1 MNWILQ
7 LHQTNPTAQAIA
19 ILAFVSVMG
28 MTLGGV
34 RVRGVKLGTAGVLFA
49 GLFVGHYYEPID
61 HHTLEF
67 VKEFGLILFVFCIG
81 MQLGPGF
88 FASFQQSGM
97 RMNGLAAAIVVLGAI
112 IAVGLGWLL
121 KLDYAAVLGVF
132 AGASTNTP
140 SLGAAQQTL
149 ASFPE
154 FTDERRA
161 LPALAYAVSYPL
173 GIVGIIGSLLVLR
186 NLFQIDVAA
195 EAKAFAEQGSRS
207 TPPVTRQTLV
217 IDNSNLDGMSVSELP
232 GLNESG
238 VIISQVR
245 HVGNSAVRPATLET
259 RVQVGDRLQVI
270 GTPAGIEHFQHIIG
284 SICPEPLRDDE
295 GPIRR
300 ERIVVTHKRV
310 PGKTIRML
318 QQEMLHELVA
328 TTVVRGEIEM
338 VAAPDLRI
346 RFGDVLQVVGNDAD
360 VKRAAKQ
367 LGNSVHALNETQFVP
382 LFAGIGAGILLGT
395 LPIPCPGLPQPL
407 KLGLAAGPLIIAI
420 LVGRLGRIGQ
430 LVWHMPRNANL
441 AFRELGISLFF
452 AGVGLLAGPTFFK
465 AAWSLAGVQWLL
477 AGLCV
482 TVLPL
487 LLVGALARKLL
498 GMNYVELSGLIAG
511 SMTDP
516 PALAFANNICGSES
530 PSVAYAAVYPLTML
544 LRIIAAQTLAVILC
558 G

>member
-7 LHQTNPTAQAIA
+7 LHKTNPTAQAIA
-19 ILAFVSVMG
+19 VLAFVCVLG
-28 MTLGGV
+28 MTLGGI

-49 GLFVGHYYEPID
+49 GLLVGHFYEPID

-88 FASFQQSGM
+88 FASFQQSGL
-97 RMNGLAAAIVVLGAI
+97 RLNGLAAAIVILGAVV
-112 IAVGLGWLL
+112 AVGLGWLL
-121 KLDYAAVLGVF
+121 KLDYAAVPGIF
-132 AGASTNTP
+132 SGATTNTP

-149 ASFPE
+149 ASFPGITE
-154 FTDERRA
+154 ERRA

-195 EAKAFAEQGSRS
+195 ESTAFAERGGRS
-207 TPPVTRQTLV
+207 TPPVMRQTLV
-217 IDNSNLDGMSVSELP
+217 IDNPNFQGMTVGELP
-232 GLNESG
+232 GLIESG

-245 HVGNSAVRPATLET
+245 HAGATLVKPATRET
-259 RVQVGDRLQVI
+259 RLQTGDRLQVI
-270 GTPAGIEHFQHIIG
+270 GTAAGVEHFQRIIG
-284 SICPEPLRDDE
+284 SICPEPLHDDE
-295 GPIRR
+295 GPVRR
-300 ERIVVTHKRV
+300 ERIVVTNKRV

-318 QQEMLHELVA
+318 QQDLLQGLVA

-338 VAAPDLRI
+338 VAAPDLPL
-346 RFGDVLQVVGNDAD
+346 RFGDVLQIVGSEPDL
-360 VKRAAKQ
+360 KLAAKQ
-367 LGNSVHALNETQFVP
+367 LGNSVHALNETHFVP
-382 LFAGIGAGILLGT
+382 LFAGIGVGILLGT
-395 LPIPCPGLPQPL
+395 MPIPCPGLPQPL
-407 KLGLAAGPLIIAI
+407 KLGLAAGPLIVAI
-420 LVGRLGRIGQ
+420 LVGRLGRIGR

-465 AAWSLAGVQWLL
+465 TACSFAGMEWLF

-487 LLVGALARKLL
+487 LLVGVVARKVL
-498 GMNYVELSGLIAG
+498 GMNYIELSGLIAG

-544 LRIIAAQTLAVILC
+544 LRIMTAQALAVFLC